1 MYSNKLA
8 FLVLSAVATVGGCAS
23 NVNDNDNDN
32 DEQLTEASTDALTDV
47 THSAVK
53 RQSIG
58 NCWMYATMSWAES
71 LHKRV
76 AGEELNLSESYSSY
90 WYWFE
95 QIANGGLD
103 GDAISTGGWFR
114 SATDLFMRYGVM
126 KEADFI
132 PEEASIEMSGRQKTA
147 LDAINVSL
155 KSGLLKDP
163 ANRRNREVVRAELN
177 RAWALNA
184 SVVSQMDTVFG
195 TRVVRTLDRSTVSTR
210 GTGILR
216 ARDISVKTTDSQTMQ
231 LATVTLA
238 DAIGV
243 KSSQGRGWGSRSG
256 RYAWQEASYPSSAT
270 ARRETQIRMQRA
282 LHDANPVVM
291 SWFVDFNALD
301 AQGRFFAPP
310 ASPGRQGGHMVALE
324 DYEVDNV
331 PGFGTL
337 KVGELETRPEALKA
351 ALSPQAKIKLIRV
364 KNSWGSVRPDRQ
376 FALPGY
382 HDLYM
387 SYLEGNVKHCQ
398 ERADG
403 TTDTS
408 NCYDDTPLNDLVL
421 PAGY

>member
-1 MYSNKLA
+1 MYTKRFAILIMSTLA
-8 FLVLSAVATVGGCAS
+8 IGGCAS
-23 NVNDNDNDN
+23 DSND
-32 DEQLTEASTDALTDV
+32 DEEDFTEASTDALVDV
-47 THSAVK
+47 DHSSVK

-58 NCWMYATMSWAES
+58 NCWLYAAMSWAES

-76 AGEELNLSESYSSY
+76 NGEELNLSESYSTY
-90 WYWFE
+90 WYWFD

-103 GDAISTGGWFR
+103 GDEISTGGWFR
-114 SATDLFMRYGVM
+114 SAADLFMRYGLM

-132 PEEASIEMSGRQKTA
+132 PEEANLEMSGRQKSA
-147 LDAINVSL
+147 LDAINLSL
-155 KSGLLKDP
+155 KSGVLKDP

-177 RAWALNA
+177 RAWNLGAP
-184 SVVSQMDTVFG
+184 VVAQMNKIFG
-195 TRVVRTLDRSTVSTR
+195 AGVSRTLDRSTVSTR
-210 GTGILR
+210 STSILR
-216 ARDISVKTTDSQTMQ
+216 AREISVKTTDSRTMR

-238 DAIGV
+238 DAIGS
-243 KSSQGRGWGSRSG
+243 KSSQWGARSG
-256 RYAWQEASYPSSAT
+256 RYAWQQTSYPSSAT
-270 ARRETQIRMQRA
+270 ARRQVQIRMQRA

-301 AQGRFFAPP
+301 SQGRFFAPP
-310 ASPGRQGGHMVALE
+310 VTPGRQGGHMVALE
-324 DYEVDNV
+324 DYEIDNV

-337 KVGELETRPEALKA
+337 KVGQRETRPEALNA
-351 ALSPQAKIKLIRV
+351 ALDPAAKIKLIRV
-364 KNSWGSVRPDRQ
+364 KNSWGSFRPDRQ

-403 TTDTS
+403 TTDPT
-408 NCYDDTPLNDLVL
+408 NCYDDAPFNDLVL